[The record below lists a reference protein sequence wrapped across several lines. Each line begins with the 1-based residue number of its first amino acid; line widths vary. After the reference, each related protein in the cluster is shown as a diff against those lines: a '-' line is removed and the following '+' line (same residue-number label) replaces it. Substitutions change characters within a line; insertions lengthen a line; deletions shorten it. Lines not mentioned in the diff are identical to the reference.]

1 MCDAVL
7 RNLSDMLSD
16 CQKYLC
22 HYCRC
27 IFGCYYCC
35 CEEYDTGNV

>member
-7 RNLSDMLSD
+7 RNLSDILSD
-16 CQKYLC
+16 CQKCLC

-27 IFGCYYCC
+27 LFGSYYCC